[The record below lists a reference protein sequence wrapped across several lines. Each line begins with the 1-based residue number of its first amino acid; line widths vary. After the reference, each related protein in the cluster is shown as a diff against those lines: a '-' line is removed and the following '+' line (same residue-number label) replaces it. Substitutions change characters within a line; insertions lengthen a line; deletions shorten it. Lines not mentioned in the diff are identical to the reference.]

1 MPFTPTSWE
10 RYPSTKTPVTKEALD
25 HLGTQYAEAVK
36 DAKEYT
42 DQKGGGISEVTYA
55 LLPAGTTLT
64 VTKTGTTWPPR
75 PTSRTDIVV
84 RWKGADPAPG
94 FGGLAMVEGVD
105 VRDIPV
111 TKEALGLTNVDNTSD
126 MNKPVSTAQRAAIDG
141 SVSGTAEVPLQR
153 VINQRADGTYPD
165 RPDRSTKYTV
175 DWRGNPAAPVSA
187 TKALAG
193 VDTILLTDTVAS

>member
-1 MPFTPTSWE
+1 MPFTPPIWE

-42 DQKGGGISEVTYA
+42 DQQSGGISEVTYA

-64 VTKTGTTWPPR
+64 VTKTGATWPPR

-105 VRDIPV
+105 VREIPV
-111 TKEALGLTNVDNTSD
+111 TKEALGLSNVDNTSD
-126 MNKPVSTAQRAAIDG
+126 ANKPVSTAQRAAIDQ
-141 SVSGTAEVPLQR
+141 SAAQAASGVRLWNKTTRTWPAINGATLPVIFISTNDKTADIPTAMR
-153 VINQRADGTYPD
+153 VEFDIWIPHAD
-165 RPDRSTKYTV
+165 
-175 DWRGNPAAPVSA
+175 A
-187 TKALAG
+187 TNA
-193 VDTILLTDTVAS
+193 